1 MGGVGSMKEKE
12 QQEDGR
18 CWLYEGKRTT
28 GRWKELAI

>member
-18 CWLYEGKRTT
+18 CWLYEGKRT